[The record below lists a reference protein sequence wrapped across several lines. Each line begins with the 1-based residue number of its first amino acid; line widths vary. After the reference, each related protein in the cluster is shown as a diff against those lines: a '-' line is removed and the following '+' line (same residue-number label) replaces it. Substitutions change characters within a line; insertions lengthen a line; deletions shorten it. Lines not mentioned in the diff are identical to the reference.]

1 MFSWSRD
8 ARRLVALG
16 LLVLVA
22 VAADAG
28 AGSSTGPDVGSP
40 RGRSVSAV
48 QPGSHRGITVV
59 QLQGYIDPPVAALA
73 RRAITDAS
81 RSRSALLFVQVNSRG
96 VLATDVGPLV
106 DAIRRSP
113 VPVVVWVGPSGAH
126 AEGGATLLAEA
137 APVLFVSPGSNIG
150 AGTPVRLDRPDA
162 ASTAATRAE
171 LAALAAANGRNP
183 ARTSGLATSGL
194 GSAAASQARVTNGV
208 RATIGEVIVT
218 LDGQTVRTS
227 AGPVRLSTA
236 KVIGTGRGR
245 RRQPNQQV
253 VFASLGIGARVQHG
267 LISPRLAYFLLVAG
281 LALIVFEFFAASVGF
296 AAAVG
301 AVAVIAAG
309 YGFSHLP
316 LHWWAAALL
325 AAAIVA
331 FAVDVQAGGVG
342 FWTVLGALV
351 LLIGSFTLYGGSSRL
366 HVPWWEVALVVA
378 ATLLFFVTALP
389 AFVRARFSTP
399 TVGREGLIGELGET
413 EVAVDPE
420 GVVII
425 RGARWR
431 ARTNR
436 ATPIAAGAT
445 ARVVA
450 VEGLVLEVEPEAGGA
465 RDYRDRARS
474 GGRGGQTGEEPDV
487 PS

>member
-1 MFSWSRD
+1 MFFPFRD
-8 ARRLVALG
+8 VRRLVALG

-28 AGSSTGPDVGSP
+28 VAFADHVVGPP
-40 RGRSVSAV
+40 RGRAASSV

-59 QLQGYIDPPVAALA
+59 QLQGYIDPPVAAFA
-73 RRAITDAS
+73 RRTISDAN
-81 RSRSALLFVQVNSRG
+81 RSRSALLLVQINSRG
-96 VLATDVGPLV
+96 VLATDVGPIV
-106 DAIRRSP
+106 DAIRRSA
-113 VPVVVWVGPSGAH
+113 VPVAVWVGPSGAH
-126 AEGGATLLAEA
+126 AEGGATLLAQA
-137 APVLFVSPGSNIG
+137 APVLFVSPGSSIG
-150 AGTPVRLDRPDA
+150 AGTPVGLDRPDA
-162 ASTAATRAE
+162 VSTAATRAE

-183 ARTSGLATSGL
+183 ARSAALATSGL
-194 GSAAASQARVTNGV
+194 GSGAASRAGVTNGV

-218 LDGQTVRTS
+218 LDGQTVRTGG
-227 AGPVRLSTA
+227 GPVRLSTA
-236 KVIGTGRGR
+236 KVIGAGRGR
-245 RRQPNQQV
+245 RRQPNQEV

-281 LALIVFEFFAASVGF
+281 LALIVLEFFAASVGF

-301 AVAVIAAG
+301 ALAVIGAG

-316 LHWWAAALL
+316 VHWWAAALL
-325 AAAIVA
+325 AAAIAA

-342 FWTVLGALV
+342 FWTCLGGLL
-351 LLIGSFTLYGGSSRL
+351 LLIGSLTVYGGSSRL
-366 HVPWWEVALVVA
+366 RVPWWEVALVVA

-399 TVGREGLIGELGET
+399 TVGREGLIGELGEA
-413 EVAVDPE
+413 EVGVNPE

-425 RGARWR
+425 RGSRWR

-474 GGRGGQTGEEPDV
+474 GGRRDGAGDEPDA

>member
-1 MFSWSRD
+1 MYSRCRD
-8 ARRLVALG
+8 ARRWVVLG

-22 VAADAG
+22 VAVDAG
-28 AGSSTGPDVGSP
+28 AASAAPVGAP
-40 RGRSVSAV
+40 SAP

-73 RRAITDAS
+73 RRAITEAN
-81 RSRSALLFVQVNSRG
+81 RSRAALLLVQVNSRG
-96 VLATDVGPLV
+96 VLATQVGPIV
-106 DAIRRSP
+106 EAIRRST
-113 VPVVVWVGPSGAH
+113 VPVAVWVGPSGAH
-126 AEGGATLLAEA
+126 AEGGATLLAQA
-137 APVLFVSPGSNIG
+137 APVVFVSPGSSIG
-150 AGTPVRLDRPDA
+150 AGTPVRLDHPDA
-162 ASTAATRAE
+162 VSTAAVRAE
-171 LAALAAANGRNP
+171 LTALAAANVRNP
-183 ARTSGLATSGL
+183 VTTATLATTSL
-194 GSAAASQARVTNGV
+194 GSTAAAHAGVTNGV

-218 LDGQTVRTS
+218 LDGQTVRTGG
-227 AGPVRLSTA
+227 GPVRLSTA
-236 KVIGTGRGR
+236 KVIGTGQGR
-245 RRQPNQQV
+245 RRQPNQEV
-253 VFASLGIGARVQHG
+253 VFSSLGIGARVQHG

-301 AVAVIAAG
+301 AVAVIGAG

-316 LHWWAAALL
+316 VRWWAAALL

-331 FAVDVQAGGVG
+331 FAVDVQAGGIG
-342 FWTVLGALV
+342 FWTGFGALL
-351 LLIGSFTLYGGSSRL
+351 LLIGSFTLFGGSSRL

-399 TVGREGLIGELGET
+399 TVGREGLIGELGEA
-413 EVAVDPE
+413 EVGVDPE
-420 GVVII
+420 GVVVI
-425 RGARWR
+425 RDARWR

-436 ATPIAAGAT
+436 ATPIAAGAP

-450 VEGLVLEVEPEAGGA
+450 VEGLVLEVEPESGGA

-474 GGRGGQTGEEPDV
+474 GGRRGGGTDSPDA
-487 PS
+487 PA